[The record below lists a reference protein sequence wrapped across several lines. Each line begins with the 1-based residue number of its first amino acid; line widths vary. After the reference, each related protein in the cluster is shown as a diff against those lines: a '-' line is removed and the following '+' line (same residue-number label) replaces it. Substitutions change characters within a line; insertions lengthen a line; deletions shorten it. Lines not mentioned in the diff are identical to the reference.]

1 MEDGGGGITYP
12 PTLILCTRFMGG
24 GKLNLIILLLLTIPS
39 PVDELLGTQL
49 LSVVA
54 FRGMSDPVG
63 FYESAR
69 CSRGLQ
75 DGENGASVSVA
86 TVVLAAAVAATAT
99 AAAVTVPIRKGKAG
113 KGTSSIV
120 TEGA

>member
-75 DGENGASVSVA
+75 DGNDGASISVA
-86 TVVLAAAVAATAT
+86 TMFSASDAAAAAA
-99 AAAVTVPIRKGKAG
+99 ADVAAVTVPIK
-113 KGTSSIV
+113 
-120 TEGA
+120 